1 MRTKTI
7 KYIHLSVLA
16 IGFVIGFGFV
26 PEVRTEF
33 HEIVSAMITE
43 SDSGT
48 DRVPAPTEYKPRP
61 FAIITKNE
69 KKWKF

>member
-1 MRTKTI
+1 MRTRTI

-33 HEIVSAMITE
+33 KQIMSEMVT
-43 SDSGT
+43 DTNSGT
-48 DRVPAPTEYKPRP
+48 DDVPMPKEYNPRP
-61 FAIITKNE
+61 IAIITKNE